1 MFTIIENV
9 LSKQEV
15 AEFLNQMQQAV
26 WIEGAKTAGNL
37 AKNVKQ
43 NLQLDDEQEITKS
56 LSQTIEKRL
65 MQTPS
70 FISKAL
76 PNVFYPPKFNL
87 YQDGGFYGAH
97 IDSAVLTHP
106 YTGQSIRA
114 DLSATLFL
122 NEPDSYEGGELQIDT
137 GMGVQEIKLQ
147 AGDMILYSSGALHQV
162 LPVTAGQRIASFMW
176 VQSLIRSDEQ
186 RTLLNQLDESIQGLR
201 KHFGVQSQHPELL
214 QLSELYHNLLRLWS
228 EP

>member
-9 LSKQEV
+9 LTQQEV
-15 AEFLNQMQQAV
+15 AEFLDQMQKSV

-43 NLQLDDEQEITKS
+43 NLQLDDENKITKT
-56 LSQTIEKRL
+56 LSQRLEQRL
-65 MQTPS
+65 MQSPD

-97 IDSAVLTHP
+97 VDSAVLTHP
-106 YTGQSIRA
+106 YNGKSIRA

-122 NEPDSYEGGELQIDT
+122 NQPDSYQGGELQIDT
-137 GMGVQEIKLQ
+137 GMGVQEIKLK

-176 VQSLIRSDEQ
+176 IQSLIKNDYQ

-201 KHFGVQSQHPELL
+201 QHFGVQSQDTELL

-228 EP
+228 ET

>member
-9 LSKQEV
+9 LSTQEV
-15 AEFLNQMQQAV
+15 AEFLNKMQQAV
-26 WIEGAKTAGNL
+26 WINGVKTTGNL

-43 NLQLDDEQEITKS
+43 NLQLDDEQEISQS

-65 MQTPS
+65 RHTPK
-70 FISKAL
+70 FISKAM
-76 PNVFYPPKFNL
+76 PNVIYPPKFNL

-97 IDSAVLTHP
+97 VDSAILTHP
-106 YTGQSIRA
+106 HTRQAIRA

-162 LPVTAGQRIASFMW
+162 LPVTSGQRIASFLW
-176 VQSLIRSDEQ
+176 VQSLIKNDEQ

-201 KHFGVQSQHPELL
+201 EHFGVQSQHPEIL
-214 QLSELYHNLLRLWS
+214 QLTELYHNLLRLWS
-228 EP
+228 QP